1 MVTIIVLQVFPHPAV
16 AVLET
21 PTGSLSAGFSCC
33 STDTLRSVRTRD
45 DPSASTSSPPCT
57 SSNKHLLVPGSSS
70 VKIDSLP
77 LDQSEKSTM
86 HEIAYHLNSEASC
99 GSASRSPPSPDGKA
113 VREVIRIPACS
124 PLFIQAHGGV
134 GNIPVSWILPRAAVA
149 HGLLSLGLDK
159 LLANIFPE
167 PHFYSVKG
175 PQLSSSPKT
184 AVMQEDYSYS
194 NRPETTTSSFFWRHK
209 NLAEQAKRATTAMT
223 ALSAS
228 VKTNGVISGTRGLQ
242 QPLSDEA
249 QATTNLYTGITE
261 RWMDDMAV
269 EPLLVIPSP
278 CLIAASSTVD
288 NYQNDKCSGVCE
300 SHKCSETL
308 RRATAFNTEGCTV
321 RSQKQH
327 FLPRPNSNGQPS
339 APDNDADGME
349 AHVSKKA
356 KTGQCIFS
364 Y

>member
-1 MVTIIVLQVFPHPAV
+1 MVTIILLQVFPHPAV

-21 PTGSLSAGFSCC
+21 PTGSLSAGFSCY
-33 STDTLRSVRTRD
+33 STDTIRSVRTTE
-45 DPSASTSSPPCT
+45 DPSASTSAPPCT

-99 GSASRSPPSPDGKA
+99 GSASRSSPSPDGRA
-113 VREVIRIPACS
+113 VREAIRIPACS
-124 PLFIQAHGGV
+124 PLFIQAHGGI

-167 PHFYSVKG
+167 PRCYSVKG
-175 PQLSSSPKT
+175 PQLSSPPKP
-184 AVMQEDYSYS
+184 AVMQEDYSYI

-209 NLAEQAKRATTAMT
+209 NVAEQAKSATTP
-223 ALSAS
+223 SAS
-228 VKTNGVISGTRGLQ
+228 VKTNGMVSGTRGLQ

-261 RWMDDMAV
+261 RWRDDMAV

-278 CLIAASSTVD
+278 CLTAASSTVD
-288 NYQNDKCSGVCE
+288 NDQIDKYLGVCE
-300 SHKCSETL
+300 SRKCSGGL
-308 RRATAFNTEGCTV
+308 PRAAAFNTERCTV

-327 FLPRPNSNGQPS
+327 FLPRPNSNGQPR

-349 AHVSKKA
+349 AHVSKISKA
-356 KTGQCIFS
+356 GQRIFS